1 MAKKKQQEAP
11 VTQTTDHHGVT
22 YLTGMY
28 QDYFLDYASYVILE
42 RAVPDI
48 KDGLKPVQRRLLHSM
63 NDMHDGRYHKVANI
77 IGHTMQYHPHGDAAI
92 GDALINLGQKDLL
105 IDTQGNWGDIRT
117 GDSAAAPRYI
127 EARLTKFALEIAINP
142 QTTQWQMSY
151 DGRRNEPITL
161 PVKFPLVL
169 AQGVEGIAVGLAT
182 KILPHNFVELIQ
194 ASIKVLEGKKIKLY
208 PDFQTGGMM
217 DVSEYQSGIRGG
229 RVRVRVRIEKL
240 DKSTLVIRELPYGVT
255 TGSLMESIVKA
266 SEKGQIKVKKL
277 SDNTAAEVEIVIE
290 LQPGVSPDQ
299 TMDALYAF
307 TQCEVSISP
316 NACVIDGMKPVFL
329 GVEEMLRISTFNTQ
343 DLLKQELQIR
353 LHELQEKWHFSSL
366 EKIFIEKRIYRDIE
380 ESETWEAV
388 IKAIQKGLAKYI
400 ATPSTKTKGE
410 KRLILHRDITVE
422 DIQRLTEI
430 RIKRISKYNSF
441 QADEV
446 IKQIESELKQVRHDL
461 AHLTEYTIAYFQQLL
476 DKYGKG
482 RERKTELAVFD
493 TIQAVKVIANNAK
506 LYVDRKEGFIG
517 WGLKKDE
524 FVCDCSE
531 IDDIIAFRKDGKFM
545 VSRIAEKVFVGKNII
560 HVGVWKR
567 GDERTTYHMID
578 QDGDTH
584 KAFAKRFNVTSI
596 TRDKEYD
603 LTKGGKDSRVMHFA
617 AHPNGESEL
626 VEVQLAQTSKA
637 RNKVF
642 DFYFEELAIKG
653 RSAGGNIVTRYPIRK
668 VAQVEVGKSTLGAQ
682 KYWYDEANGR
692 IGKDERGRFLGS
704 FDTGDQLL
712 TVYGNGDY
720 EILDF
725 DPTGKIDLKDLLYA
739 GKFKPKAPVSMVYFE
754 GEKQWSM
761 VKRFLIETT
770 TIGQRFRAIT
780 EHPDSKLY
788 FVTLEEDPVVE
799 FGYMSNRQK
808 VTELFQ
814 PAEFIEVKG
823 WKAIGNKLIDKK
835 LISIQ
840 AQQSEEESDAEME
853 EADEVP
859 ATPEKK
865 KAVQADLFSA
875 PVSKSKLSAKAE
887 TEPAAKSK
895 AKPAPKTPSKPAKK
909 SSAKTSPKTAK
920 KASKKPAKSKKG
932 KGGKYLKTGDTLEW

>member
-1 MAKKKQQEAP
+1 MAKKKPQENPPIYSAE
-11 VTQTTDHHGVT
+11 HHGVT

-28 QDYFLDYASYVILE
+28 QEYFLDYASYVILE

-48 KDGLKPVQRRLLHSM
+48 KDGLKPVQRRILHSM

-92 GDALINLGQKDLL
+92 GDALVNLGQKDLL

-117 GDSAAAPRYI
+117 GDSAAASRYI

-142 QTTQWQMSY
+142 QTTQWQLSY

-182 KILPHNFVELIQ
+182 KILPHNFIELVQ
-194 ASIKVLEGKKIKLY
+194 ASIKVLEGKKFKLY

-217 DVSEYQSGIRGG
+217 DVSEYQSGLRGG

-240 DKSTLVIRELPYGVT
+240 DKTTLVIREIPFGVT

-266 SEKGQIKVKKL
+266 SEKGQIKIKKL
-277 SDNTAAEVEIVIE
+277 NDNTAALVEIVIE

-299 TMDALYAF
+299 TIDALYAF

-316 NACVIDGMKPVFL
+316 NACVIDGTKPVFV
-329 GVEEMLRISTFNTQ
+329 GVEEMLRQSTLNTQ
-343 DLLKQELQIR
+343 ELLRQELDIR

-388 IKAIQKGLAKYI
+388 IKAIQKGLDKYI
-400 ATPSTKTKGE
+400 ATPSTKIKGD
-410 KRLILHRDITVE
+410 KRLVLHRDITVE

-441 QADEV
+441 QADEL
-446 IKQIESELKQVRHDL
+446 IRQIEDELKQVRHDL
-461 AHLTEYTIAYFQQLL
+461 AHLTEYTINYFQELL
-476 DKYGKG
+476 TKYGKG
-482 RERKTELAVFD
+482 RERKTELTTFD

-524 FVCDCSE
+524 FVGDCSE
-531 IDDIIAFRKDGKFM
+531 IDDIIAFRKDGKFV

-567 GDERTTYHMID
+567 GDERTTYHLIY
-578 QDGDTH
+578 QDGETG

-603 LTKGGKDSRVMHFA
+603 LTKGGKDSRVVHFA
-617 AHPNGESEL
+617 VHPNGESER

-637 RNKVF
+637 RNKIF

-653 RSAGGNIVTRYPIRK
+653 RGAGGNIVTRYPIRK
-668 VAQVEVGKSTLGAQ
+668 VTQVEVGKSTLGAQ
-682 KYWYDEANGR
+682 KYWYDEASGR

-725 DPTGKIDLKDLLYA
+725 DPAGKIDLKDLLYA
-739 GKFKPKAPVSMVYFE
+739 GKFKPKAPISIVYYE
-754 GEKQWSM
+754 GEKQWTM

-770 TIGQRFRAIT
+770 TVGQRFRCIT

-808 VTELFQ
+808 VTELLQ

-823 WKAIGNKLIDKK
+823 WKAIGNKLVDKK

-840 AQQSEEESDAEME
+840 AQQGEDEAEVESEEEE
-853 EADEVP
+853 EIP
-859 ATPEKK
+859 PTSTK

-875 PVSKSKLSAKAE
+875 PPPKSKSKEVKPVPKAKM
-887 TEPAAKSK
+887 AK
-895 AKPAPKTPSKPAKK
+895 KPAPKKPVSKATAKNAKK
-909 SSAKTSPKTAK
+909 KV
-920 KASKKPAKSKKG
+920 KG
-932 KGGKYLKTGDTLEW
+932 NKNGGYLKTGDTIEFDV